1 MSITLNFIFCS
12 LLKYHLFMFNTSFM
26 EDIKYKAFFT
36 QETESGFSNSIESL
50 SIADLEENDLL
61 IKVSYSSLNYK
72 DALSASGN
80 KGVTRT
86 YPHTPGIDAVGE
98 VVKSNSSDFKDG
110 DKIIVTGYDLG
121 MNTYGGFG
129 QYISIPA
136 TWAISLPNE
145 LSEAEAMSIGTAGLT
160 AGLCVRKLLQ
170 NDLTPD
176 SGDVL
181 VTGASGGVGSVAV
194 MVLSKLGFNVVAL
207 TGKQDQV
214 DYLESLG
221 ASSVIIRSQME
232 EQGKPL
238 QKGIYQGGVDT
249 VGGNILSN
257 FISQT
262 SQRGAITCCGNV
274 ASDKLE
280 TSIFPFILRGVT
292 LIGIDSAESLLE
304 VKKEIWNN
312 FSNDWKIDLE
322 KITKEVFLESLS
334 DEVEKILK
342 GNQVGRIR
350 VNLG

>member
-1 MSITLNFIFCS
+1 
-12 LLKYHLFMFNTSFM
+12 M
-26 EDIKYKAFFT
+26 EDLKYKAFFT

-61 IKVSYSSLNYK
+61 VKVSYSSLNYK

-110 DKIIVTGYDLG
+110 DKIVVTGYDLG

>member
-1 MSITLNFIFCS
+1 
-12 LLKYHLFMFNTSFM
+12 M

-36 QETESGFSNSIESL
+36 QETESGFRNSIESL
-50 SIADLEENDLL
+50 STADLEENDLL
-61 IKVSYSSLNYK
+61 VKVSYSSLNYK

>member
-1 MSITLNFIFCS
+1 
-12 LLKYHLFMFNTSFM
+12 MFNTLFM
-26 EDIKYKAFFT
+26 EDTKYKAFVT
-36 QETESGFSNSIESL
+36 KESDSGFSNSIENL
-50 SIADLEENDLL
+50 SVADLKDNDL
-61 IKVSYSSLNYK
+61 IVKVSYSSLNYK

-80 KGVTRT
+80 RGVTRKF
-86 YPHTPGIDAVGE
+86 PHTPGIDAVGE
-98 VVKSNSSDFKDG
+98 VIVSNSSDFKSG
-110 DKIIVTGYDLG
+110 EKIIVTGYDLG
-121 MNTYGGFG
+121 MNTFGGFG

-136 TWAISLPNE
+136 NWAIPLPKK

-160 AGLCVRKLLQ
+160 AGLCVRKLLM
-170 NDLTPD
+170 NDFTPD
-176 SGDVL
+176 SGNVL

-194 MVLSKLGFNVVAL
+194 MVLSKLGFKVVAL
-207 TGKQDQV
+207 TGKKDQA

-221 ASSVIIRSQME
+221 ASSVIMRSEME
-232 EQGKPL
+232 ELGKPL

-274 ASDKLE
+274 ASDKLQ
-280 TSIFPFILRGVT
+280 TSVFPFILRGVA

-322 KITKEVFLESLS
+322 KITKEVRLESLS
-334 DEVEKILK
+334 EEVDKILK
-342 GNQVGRIR
+342 GEQIGRIR

>member
-1 MSITLNFIFCS
+1 
-12 LLKYHLFMFNTSFM
+12 M

-292 LIGIDSAESLLE
+292 LIGIDSAESL
-304 VKKEIWNN
+304 
-312 FSNDWKIDLE
+312 
-322 KITKEVFLESLS
+322 
-334 DEVEKILK
+334 
-342 GNQVGRIR
+342 
-350 VNLG
+350 

>member
-1 MSITLNFIFCS
+1 
-12 LLKYHLFMFNTSFM
+12 MFNSSFM
-26 EDIKYKAFFT
+26 EDINYKAFVTKESDAGFT
-36 QETESGFSNSIESL
+36 NSIEDL
-50 SIADLEENDLL
+50 STSNLQKNDLL
-61 IKVSYSSLNYK
+61 IRVSYSSLNYK

-80 KGVTRT
+80 KGVTRE

-98 VVKSNSSDFKDG
+98 VVESNSSQFEVG
-110 DKIIVTGYDLG
+110 ESIVVTGYDLG

-136 TWAISLPNE
+136 NWAISLPKE
-145 LSEAEAMSIGTAGLT
+145 LSETEAMSIGTAGLT
-160 AGLCVRKLLQ
+160 AGLCVRKLLM
-170 NDLTPD
+170 NDLAPD
-176 SGDVL
+176 LGDVL

-194 MVLSKLGFNVVAL
+194 MILSKLGFRVTAL
-207 TGKQDQV
+207 TGKEDQI
-214 DYLESLG
+214 DYLRSLG
-221 ASSVIIRSQME
+221 ASSVIMRNEME

-238 QKGIYQGGVDT
+238 QKGLYQGGVDT
-249 VGGNILSN
+249 VGGSILSN

-274 ASDKLE
+274 ASDKLQ
-280 TSIFPFILRGVT
+280 TSVFPFILRGVT

-322 KITKEVFLESLS
+322 KITKEVQLESLS
-334 DEVEKILK
+334 EEVDKILK
-342 GNQVGRIR
+342 GEQIGRIR

>member
-1 MSITLNFIFCS
+1 
-12 LLKYHLFMFNTSFM
+12 MFNTLFM
-26 EDIKYKAFFT
+26 EDTKYKAFVT
-36 QETESGFSNSIESL
+36 KESDSGFSNSIENL
-50 SIADLEENDLL
+50 SVADLKDNDL
-61 IKVSYSSLNYK
+61 IVKVSYSSLNYK

-80 KGVTRT
+80 RGVTRE

-98 VVKSNSSDFKDG
+98 VIESNSSDFKSG
-110 DKIIVTGYDLG
+110 EKIIVTGYDLG
-121 MNTYGGFG
+121 MNTFGGFG

-136 TWAISLPNE
+136 NWAIPLPKE

-160 AGLCVRKLLQ
+160 AGLCVRKLLM
-170 NDLTPD
+170 NDFTPD
-176 SGDVL
+176 SGNVL

-194 MVLSKLGFNVVAL
+194 MVLSKLGFKVVAL
-207 TGKQDQV
+207 TGKKDQA

-221 ASSVIIRSQME
+221 ASSVIMRSEME

-262 SQRGAITCCGNV
+262 SHRGAITCCGNV
-274 ASDKLE
+274 ASDKLQ
-280 TSIFPFILRGVT
+280 TSVFPFILRGVT

-322 KITKEVFLESLS
+322 KITKEVQLEFLSE
-334 DEVEKILK
+334 EVDKILK
-342 GNQVGRIR
+342 GEQIGRIR

>member
-1 MSITLNFIFCS
+1 MLNTL
-12 LLKYHLFMFNTSFM
+12 LM
-26 EDIKYKAFFT
+26 EDIKYKAFVTVETDQGFT
-36 QETESGFSNSIESL
+36 NSIDNL
-50 SIADLEENDLL
+50 SISNLKENDLL
-61 IKVSYSSLNYK
+61 VKVSYSSLNYK

-80 KGVTRT
+80 KGVTRE

-98 VVKSNSSDFKDG
+98 VVKSNTSDFKIG

-136 TWAISLPNE
+136 NWAVMLPKE
-145 LSEAEAMSIGTAGLT
+145 LSENEAMSIGTAGLT
-160 AGLCVRKLLQ
+160 AGLCIRKLLM
-170 NDLTPD
+170 NDLDPE

-194 MVLSKLGFNVVAL
+194 MLLSKLGFNVIAL
-207 TGKQDQV
+207 TGKKDQIN
-214 DYLESLG
+214 YLESLG
-221 ASSVIIRSQME
+221 ASSVIMRSEME
-232 EQGKPL
+232 EQGRPL
-238 QKGIYQGGVDT
+238 QKGVYQGGVDT

-274 ASDKLE
+274 ASDKLQ
-280 TSIFPFILRGVT
+280 TSVFPFILRGVT

-304 VKKEIWNN
+304 VKKEIWNK
-312 FSNDWKIDLE
+312 FSKDWKIDLE
-322 KITKEVFLESLS
+322 KITKEVQLESLS
-334 DEVEKILK
+334 DEVTKILEGK
-342 GNQVGRIR
+342 QVGRIR

>member
-1 MSITLNFIFCS
+1 
-12 LLKYHLFMFNTSFM
+12 M

-36 QETESGFSNSIESL
+36 QETESGFSNSIENL

-80 KGVTRT
+80 KGVTRN

-280 TSIFPFILRGVT
+280 TSVFPFILRGVT

-334 DEVEKILK
+334 AEVEKILK

>member
-1 MSITLNFIFCS
+1 
-12 LLKYHLFMFNTSFM
+12 MFNTSFM

-61 IKVSYSSLNYK
+61 VKVSYSSLNYK

-98 VVKSNSSDFKDG
+98 VVKSNSSDFKEG

-136 TWAISLPNE
+136 NWAISLPNE

>member
-1 MSITLNFIFCS
+1 
-12 LLKYHLFMFNTSFM
+12 M

-110 DKIIVTGYDLG
+110 DKIVVTGYDLG

-350 VNLG
+350 VNLR

>member
-1 MSITLNFIFCS
+1 
-12 LLKYHLFMFNTSFM
+12 M

-322 KITKEVFLESLS
+322 KITKEVYLESLS

-350 VNLG
+350 VNLR

>member
-1 MSITLNFIFCS
+1 
-12 LLKYHLFMFNTSFM
+12 M

-50 SIADLEENDLL
+50 STADLEENDLL
-61 IKVSYSSLNYK
+61 VKVSYSSLNYK

-194 MVLSKLGFNVVAL
+194 MVLSKLGFKVTAL
-207 TGKQDQV
+207 TGKEDKTE
-214 DYLESLG
+214 YLESLG
-221 ASSVIIRSQME
+221 ASSVIIRSDME
-232 EQGKPL
+232 EKGKPL

-274 ASDKLE
+274 ASDELE
-280 TSIFPFILRGVT
+280 TSVFPFILRGVT

-312 FSNDWKIDLE
+312 FSSDWKIDLE

>member
-1 MSITLNFIFCS
+1 
-12 LLKYHLFMFNTSFM
+12 M

-110 DKIIVTGYDLG
+110 DKIVVTGYDLG

-262 SQRGAITCCGNV
+262 SQRGVITCCGNV

>member
-1 MSITLNFIFCS
+1 
-12 LLKYHLFMFNTSFM
+12 M

-36 QETESGFSNSIESL
+36 KETESGFSNSIENL

-312 FSNDWKIDLE
+312 FYNDWKIDLE
-322 KITKEVFLESLS
+322 KITKEVYLESLS

>member
-1 MSITLNFIFCS
+1 
-12 LLKYHLFMFNTSFM
+12 M

-61 IKVSYSSLNYK
+61 VKVSYSSLNYK

-280 TSIFPFILRGVT
+280 TSVFPFILRGVT

>member
-1 MSITLNFIFCS
+1 
-12 LLKYHLFMFNTSFM
+12 M

-86 YPHTPGIDAVGE
+86 YPHTPGIDAAGE

-214 DYLESLG
+214 DYLKSLG
-221 ASSVIIRSQME
+221 ASSVITRSQME

-280 TSIFPFILRGVT
+280 TSIFPFILRRVT

-312 FSNDWKIDLE
+312 FSNDWKIDLV

>member
-1 MSITLNFIFCS
+1 
-12 LLKYHLFMFNTSFM
+12 M
-26 EDIKYKAFFT
+26 EDIKYKAFIT

-121 MNTYGGFG
+121 MNTFGGFG

>member
-1 MSITLNFIFCS
+1 
-12 LLKYHLFMFNTSFM
+12 M

-36 QETESGFSNSIESL
+36 KETESGFSNSIENL

-86 YPHTPGIDAVGE
+86 YPHTPGIDAAGE

-170 NDLTPD
+170 NDLTQD

>member
-1 MSITLNFIFCS
+1 
-12 LLKYHLFMFNTSFM
+12 M

-50 SIADLEENDLL
+50 SIADLQENDLL
-61 IKVSYSSLNYK
+61 VKVSYSSLNYK

>member
-1 MSITLNFIFCS
+1 
-12 LLKYHLFMFNTSFM
+12 M

-36 QETESGFSNSIESL
+36 QEIESGFSNSIESL

-61 IKVSYSSLNYK
+61 VKVSYSSLNYK

>member
-1 MSITLNFIFCS
+1 
-12 LLKYHLFMFNTSFM
+12 M

-110 DKIIVTGYDLG
+110 EKIIVTGYDLG

>member
-1 MSITLNFIFCS
+1 
-12 LLKYHLFMFNTSFM
+12 M

-36 QETESGFSNSIESL
+36 QETESGFRNSIENL

-110 DKIIVTGYDLG
+110 DKIVVTGYDLG

-280 TSIFPFILRGVT
+280 TSVFPFILRGVT

>member
-1 MSITLNFIFCS
+1 
-12 LLKYHLFMFNTSFM
+12 M

-36 QETESGFSNSIESL
+36 KETESGFSNSIENL

-98 VVKSNSSDFKDG
+98 VIKSNSSDFKDG

-145 LSEAEAMSIGTAGLT
+145 FSEAEALSIGTAGLT
-160 AGLCVRKLLQ
+160 AGLCVRNLLQ

>member
-1 MSITLNFIFCS
+1 
-12 LLKYHLFMFNTSFM
+12 M
-26 EDIKYKAFFT
+26 EDLKYKAFFT

-80 KGVTRT
+80 KGVTRN

-342 GNQVGRIR
+342 GSQVGRIR

>member
-1 MSITLNFIFCS
+1 
-12 LLKYHLFMFNTSFM
+12 MFNTSFM

-110 DKIIVTGYDLG
+110 DKIVVTGYDLG

>member
-1 MSITLNFIFCS
+1 
-12 LLKYHLFMFNTSFM
+12 M

-61 IKVSYSSLNYK
+61 VKVSYSSLNYK

-86 YPHTPGIDAVGE
+86 YPHTPGIDAAGE

>member
-1 MSITLNFIFCS
+1 
-12 LLKYHLFMFNTSFM
+12 M

-36 QETESGFSNSIESL
+36 KETESGFSNSIENL
-50 SIADLEENDLL
+50 SITDLEENDLL

>member
-1 MSITLNFIFCS
+1 
-12 LLKYHLFMFNTSFM
+12 M

-280 TSIFPFILRGVT
+280 TSVFPFILRGVT

>member
-1 MSITLNFIFCS
+1 
-12 LLKYHLFMFNTSFM
+12 M

-61 IKVSYSSLNYK
+61 IKVSYSSLNFK

>member
-1 MSITLNFIFCS
+1 
-12 LLKYHLFMFNTSFM
+12 M

-98 VVKSNSSDFKDG
+98 VIKSNSSDFKDG

>member
-1 MSITLNFIFCS
+1 
-12 LLKYHLFMFNTSFM
+12 M
-26 EDIKYKAFFT
+26 EDINYKAFVTKESDDGFT
-36 QETESGFSNSIESL
+36 NSIEDL
-50 SIADLEENDLL
+50 STSNLQSNDLL
-61 IKVSYSSLNYK
+61 VKVSYSSLNYK

-80 KGVTRT
+80 KGVTRE
-86 YPHTPGIDAVGE
+86 YPHTPGIDAVGK
-98 VVKSNSSDFKDG
+98 VVESNSSDFKVG
-110 DKIIVTGYDLG
+110 ENIVVTGYDLG

-136 TWAISLPNE
+136 DWVISLPKE

-160 AGLCVRKLLQ
+160 AGLCVRKLLM
-170 NDLTPD
+170 NDLAPD

-194 MVLSKLGFNVVAL
+194 MILSKLGFRVTAL
-207 TGKQDQV
+207 TGKTDQI

-221 ASSVIIRSQME
+221 ASSIIMRNEME

-238 QKGIYQGGVDT
+238 QKGLYQGGVDT
-249 VGGNILSN
+249 VGGSILSN

-274 ASDKLE
+274 AGDKLQ
-280 TSIFPFILRGVT
+280 TSVFPFILRGVS

-304 VKKEIWNN
+304 VKKEVWNN
-312 FSNDWKIDLE
+312 FSKDWKIDLE
-322 KITKEVFLESLS
+322 KITKEVRLDSLS

-342 GNQVGRIR
+342 GEQVGRIR

>member
-1 MSITLNFIFCS
+1 
-12 LLKYHLFMFNTSFM
+12 MFNTSFM

-61 IKVSYSSLNYK
+61 VKVSYSSLNYK

-110 DKIIVTGYDLG
+110 DKIVVTGYDLG

>member
-1 MSITLNFIFCS
+1 
-12 LLKYHLFMFNTSFM
+12 MFNTSFL

-292 LIGIDSAESLLE
+292 LIGIDSAESLVE

>member
-1 MSITLNFIFCS
+1 
-12 LLKYHLFMFNTSFM
+12 M

-98 VVKSNSSDFKDG
+98 VIKSNSSDFKDG

-194 MVLSKLGFNVVAL
+194 MVLSKLGFKVTAL
-207 TGKQDQV
+207 TGKEDKTE
-214 DYLESLG
+214 YLESLG
-221 ASSVIIRSQME
+221 ASSVIIRSDME
-232 EQGKPL
+232 EKGKPL

-350 VNLG
+350 VYLG

>member
-1 MSITLNFIFCS
+1 
-12 LLKYHLFMFNTSFM
+12 M
-26 EDIKYKAFFT
+26 EDKKYKAFFT